1 MALKGLVMA
10 GFLNEKEEGLKVINS
25 AIKIKFSN
33 PNSWHFYA
41 LYYKEE
47 K

>member
-10 GFLNEKEEGLKVINS
+10 FLNEKEEGAKNINS
-25 AIKIKFSN
+25 AIKLNFSN

-41 LYYKEE
+41 LYNKEI

>member
-10 GFLNEKEEGLKVINS
+10 FLNEKEEGAKIINA
-25 AIKIKFSN
+25 AIKLNFSN
-33 PNSWHFYA
+33 PNSWHFYS
-41 LYYKEE
+41 LYNKEI